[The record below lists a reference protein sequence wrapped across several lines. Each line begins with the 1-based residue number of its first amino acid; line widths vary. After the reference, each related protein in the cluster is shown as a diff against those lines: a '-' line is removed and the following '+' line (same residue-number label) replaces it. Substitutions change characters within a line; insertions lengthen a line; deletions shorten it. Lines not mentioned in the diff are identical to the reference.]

1 MIEYLDVDNNGKIEY
16 SELLIGRDH
25 TLREQRDLRMA
36 QQKLHNLEDMRASL
50 PTIKGFEPD

>member
-1 MIEYLDVDNNGKIEY
+1 MYNRLHNNFNSC

-36 QQKLHNLEDMRASL
+36 QQKLRNLEDMRARL